1 MGYPRYDGT
10 HDSDAEPCVVES
22 SKGIHVAVS
31 VDEVIEGDFGDK
43 PRLDPFV
50 DENAEN
56 SKRLERWE

>member
-1 MGYPRYDGT
+1 MRITFIGVRASIWSMTKVTLALSRYGGGVADG
-10 HDSDAEPCVVES
+10 
-22 SKGIHVAVS
+22 
-31 VDEVIEGDFGDK
+31 EGDFGDK